1 MRPIDADKVIPA
13 IYNKGLHLKYEQISD
28 MSDAITLFQRLIQKI
43 FKKQIIIVIPIGIKV
58 LFGNAIYAVE
68 KLKVL
73 RTLNLWDIVFAHIVD

>member
-28 MSDAITLFQRLIQKI
+28 MSDAINSIPTLDLENLQKVDYHCYTDWY
-43 FKKQIIIVIPIGIKV
+43 KSS
-58 LFGNAIYAVE
+58 FGNAIYVVE

-73 RTLNLWDIVFAHIVD
+73 RTLNLWGIVFAHIVD